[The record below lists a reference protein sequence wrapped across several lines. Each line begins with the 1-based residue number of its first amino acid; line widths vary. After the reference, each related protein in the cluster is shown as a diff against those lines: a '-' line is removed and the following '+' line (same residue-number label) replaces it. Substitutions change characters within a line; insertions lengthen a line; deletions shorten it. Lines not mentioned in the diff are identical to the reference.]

1 MPIIRNRAEME
12 RAMKKKITRA
22 MQEFRLKASDDMK
35 EEMAEY
41 YMSGTPK
48 VYERTYEMDNSPEV
62 LPVIDEGDE
71 ITTIA
76 RLNTDFKYNTG
87 KEPTMEDVLNLANY
101 GTNQSSVGYLR
112 DTVGKEGFWEEMQD
126 RMEKDFYS
134 TMRKHSD

>member
-35 EEMAEY
+35 EEMTEY

-62 LPVIDEGDE
+62 LPVIEEGDSV
-71 ITTIA
+71 TTIA
-76 RLNTDFKYNTG
+76 RLNTDFTYNTG
-87 KEPTMEDVLNLANY
+87 KDPTMLDVLNLANY
-101 GTNQSSVGYLR
+101 GITNSSVGNLAP
-112 DTVGKEGFWEEMQD
+112 TVGEEHFWDRAKEK
-126 RMEKDFYS
+126 MENDFYK
-134 TMRKHSD
+134 TMSKYSR

>member
-35 EEMAEY
+35 EEMTEY